1 MKVRDLI
8 VLLQA
13 CDPDDLVVLSKDGEG
28 NSFSPLSRTS
38 LDMFDG
44 DDGILLRELT
54 PELEADGED
63 EYGVGSL
70 EEGDVHCITLWP
82 N

>member
-1 MKVRDLI
+1 MKIRDLI

-28 NSFSPLSRTS
+28 NSFSPLSETS
-38 LDMFDG
+38 LDLFDG
-44 DDGILLRELT
+44 DEGILLRELT
-54 PELEADGED
+54 PELEAEGED
-63 EYGVGSL
+63 EDGVGSL
-70 EEGDVHCITLWP
+70 EEGHVRCITLWP

>member
-8 VLLQA
+8 VLLQT

-28 NSFSPLSRTS
+28 NSFSPLSTTL

-54 PELEADGED
+54 PELEANGED
-63 EYGVGSL
+63 ADGVGSL
-70 EEGDVHCITLWP
+70 EEGHVYCITLWP